1 MAGAP
6 PTLGPMGNRARW
18 LIAVVV
24 VAAVAAPAVL
34 PDPDDDFPL
43 STYPMFT
50 AERGQVVEVATV
62 VVVRDG
68 ERARLSPEEVGGTD
82 EIVSA
87 AVTVGDAVA
96 AGPAAVAAL
105 CADVA
110 ARVTGPGELEVVT
123 ERHDAVDLLRDDA
136 APLAVTVHGRC
147 PA

>member
-1 MAGAP
+1 
-6 PTLGPMGNRARW
+6 MGNRGRW
-18 LIAVVV
+18 LIAVAV
-24 VAAVAAPAVL
+24 VAVVAAPAVL
-34 PDPDDDFPL
+34 PDPADDFPL

-50 AERGQVVEVATV
+50 AERGRVVEVATA

-68 ERARLSPEEVGGTD
+68 QRERLSPEEVGGTD

-105 CADVA
+105 CADIA
-110 ARVTGPGELEVVT
+110 ARVRGPGEIEVVT
-123 ERHDAVDLLRDDA
+123 ERHDAVALLRDEA
-136 APLAVTVHGRC
+136 PPLAVTVHGRC